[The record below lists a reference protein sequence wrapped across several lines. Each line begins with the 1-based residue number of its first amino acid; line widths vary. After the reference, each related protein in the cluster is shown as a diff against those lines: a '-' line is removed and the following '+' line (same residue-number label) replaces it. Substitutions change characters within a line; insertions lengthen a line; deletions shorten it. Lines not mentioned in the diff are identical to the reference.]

1 MEKVKITEDELND
14 IFSIPTDMSHLGSNE
29 DSHDVSYADLSK
41 DTNDDDFN
49 SQIKKMSS
57 TINVSVPKSEKN
69 DTNNDL
75 VDNSTSDKDDISNVK
90 DDISNAEED
99 ENTKVAEKGNVNKM
113 SDNEEKSLGWNF
125 KTDDA
130 DFLSFYEEKKS
141 AVQGWLLP
149 FGEINFKE
157 IISELNKARVDLS
170 SLNYGDLNKIFLMM
184 KEIQQWRDRVA
195 QMAIRVNAQYYSWKR
210 AVDLFIGLLAQYKYD
225 KPAVKQ
231 DGVVYKHMGDMIRY
245 YSQLESSHRSV
256 EMILKNLDN
265 AFECLSRQVTIFMPG
280 KDHEDVEKRASK
292 QIAEKNVKKDKYINK
307 TDLSDS
313 DKKILSDLDTVS
325 TNKSSRNKS
334 GIKTGRVDWNS
345 NF

>member
-1 MEKVKITEDELND
+1 MGKVKITEDELND

-41 DTNDDDFN
+41 ETNGDDFN
-49 SQIKKMSS
+49 SQIKKVSS
-57 TINVSVPKSEKN
+57 TIGTSVPELEKN
-69 DTNNDL
+69 KINNDL
-75 VDNSTSDKDDISNVK
+75 VDNEISDKDDISN
-90 DDISNAEED
+90 AEDVED
-99 ENTKVAEKGNVNKM
+99 VEDTKGFEKGDTNKM
-113 SDNEEKSLGWNF
+113 SDSEEKSLGWNF

-130 DFLSFYEEKKS
+130 DFLSFYEEKES
-141 AVQGWLLP
+141 AVRGWLLP

-231 DGVVYKHMGDMIRY
+231 DGVVYKHMGDMVRY

-265 AFECLSRQVTIFMPG
+265 AFECLSRQVTISMPG
-280 KDHEDVEKRASK
+280 KDHEDIEKSASK
-292 QIAEKNVKKDKYINK
+292 QIAEKNVKKDNYNKK
-307 TDLSDS
+307 TDLSSS

-325 TNKSSRNKS
+325 TSKPSLNKS